1 MTHLLPQPLISRL
14 KQLDIT
20 TLTTIQTKTI
30 PHILDNKD
38 LLVSSPTSSG
48 KTLAFALPLYI
59 KTNPNSKDI
68 RTLILSP
75 TRELALQIQ
84 EQFKAISYADGI
96 KIATLYGG
104 VGIQESLNQ
113 LKAQPQI
120 IIATPGRLIDL
131 INKELIYI
139 SSVDKFVLDEADRM
153 LDMGFFDDIVYISSK
168 LKSNR
173 QTMLFSAT
181 YPQKIKELSSKILQK
196 PIEIINDELISIEQ
210 IAHLVTNRYEALKRV
225 LLHYHDTLSIIFC
238 NTKDSVIEL
247 SKQLQNDGFECVEF
261 HGNLSQEERIESI
274 KLFANQTKPIMIA
287 TDLASRGLDIV
298 EVDLVIHYDMA
309 SNKEIYTHR
318 IGRTSRQ
325 DKVGKAITLYNKYQ
339 KDAISYLSQQM
350 EDRDLP
356 QDSSTQIKINR
367 YTLYIKG
374 GKKDKL
380 RKGDIVGTLCKEV
393 GIESSSILQIDIEP
407 TITYIALSKDTLPL
421 LKNLSHIKIKKRKF
435 KLFCQNI

>member
-1 MTHLLPQPLISRL
+1 MTNLLPQPLISKL

-20 TLTTIQTKTI
+20 NLTTIQTKTI
-30 PHILDNKD
+30 PYILDGKD

-59 KTNPNSKDI
+59 KTNPNLKDI
-68 RTLILSP
+68 QTLILSP

-84 EQFKAISYADGI
+84 EQFKAISYTDGI
-96 KIATLYGG
+96 KVATLYGG

-131 INKELIYI
+131 INKELIDI
-139 SSVDKFVLDEADRM
+139 SLVDKFVLDEADRM

-168 LKSNR
+168 LKPNR

-181 YPQKIKELSSKILQK
+181 YPQKIKELSSKILQN
-196 PIEIINDELISIEQ
+196 PIEVINDELISIEQ
-210 IAHLVTNRYEALKRV
+210 ISHLVTNRYEALKSV
-225 LLHYHDTLSIIFC
+225 LLHYHDTLSIVFC

-274 KLFANQTKPIMIA
+274 RLFANQTKPIMIA

-298 EVDLVIHYDMA
+298 DIDLVIHYDMA
-309 SNKEIYTHR
+309 SNKETYTHR

-325 DKVGKAITLYNKYQ
+325 DKVGKAITLYNQHQ
-339 KDAISYLSQQM
+339 KDTISYLSSNLK
-350 EDRDLP
+350 ESALP
-356 QDSSTQIKINR
+356 TPNRQQIKTDR
-367 YTLYIKG
+367 YTLVIKG

-393 GIESSSILQIDIEP
+393 GVESSSILQIDIEP
-407 TITYIALSKDTLPL
+407 TLTYIALSKDTLPL
-421 LKNLSHIKIKKRKF
+421 LKNLSHIKIKKRKYP
-435 KLFCQNI
+435 LFITN